1 MGTDVSKVYVGA
13 PYQNL
18 TVGAVQTA
26 AVGTACPSSA
36 RAALSADWDNGTG
49 YVSQDGVTLAQDR
62 STETLKD
69 WGLNAVR
76 TLLTDFTGTIKFA
89 EMETSY
95 ETMCR
100 MVGSGNVTQT
110 AADGGHG
117 EQLIVAIGP
126 ELPPAR
132 AWCFSMKDEDRRM
145 RIFIPNGEITA
156 VDNTTFVKNSGVV
169 WPFTITCNDDGTGHC
184 IYLLTD
190 DGQIVSDGTLYTIT
204 ASAANHGT
212 YIVSANGAQAA
223 SALAGTAL
231 QIVTAPASGYV
242 LDTITVTDAASNPV
256 SVDAQGNFIMPASN
270 VTVAVTF
277 KSA

>member
-1 MGTDVSKVYVGA
+1 MGTDVKKVYVGA

-26 AVGTACPSSA
+26 PVGTACPASA

-76 TLLTDFTGTIKFA
+76 TLLTDFTGTVQFA

-100 MVGSGNVTQT
+100 MVGDGNVTLT
-110 AADGGHG
+110 PADAANG
-117 EQLIVAIGP
+117 EQLLVAIGP
-126 ELPPAR
+126 EMPPAR

-145 RIFIPNGEITA
+145 RIFIPNGQITA

-184 IYLLTD
+184 IYILTD
-190 DGQIVSDGTLYTIT
+190 DGAIVADGTTYTIT
-204 ASAANHGT
+204 ASSSTHGT
-212 YIVSANGAQAA
+212 YIVSANGSQATG
-223 SALAGTAL
+223 ALAGAQL
-231 QIVTAPASGYV
+231 QIITAPASGYV
-242 LDTITVTDAASNPV
+242 VDSVAVVDAASNPV
-256 SVDAQGNFIMPASN
+256 SVDAMGNFVMPAAN
-270 VTVAVTF
+270 VTVSVSF